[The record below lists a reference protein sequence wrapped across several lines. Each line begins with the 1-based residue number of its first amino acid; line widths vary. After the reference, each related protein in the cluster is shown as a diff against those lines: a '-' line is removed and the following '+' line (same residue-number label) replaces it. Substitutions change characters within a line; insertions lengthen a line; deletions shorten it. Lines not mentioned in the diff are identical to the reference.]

1 MPPALFPSLL
11 SPSSFR
17 PCLMPSPWLQHFVP
31 ATSSPVTTAAP
42 ICPFSLCLA
51 LRPSQRP
58 CYTQRPPRLSAHSS
72 CVLFTQM
79 GGKKHMKAGFVWK
92 CCFSQLSCLC
102 QLLFVLW
109 QDYWIVYRFTCLLSI
124 SSVYSTC
131 SFIIQEY
138 WGEMVCVCVWA
149 SCSITCF
156 N

>member
-17 PCLMPSPWLQHFVP
+17 PCLMPSPWLRRFVP

-79 GGKKHMKAGFVWK
+79 GGKKTHE
-92 CCFSQLSCLC
+92 SRICLKM
-102 QLLFVLW
+102 L
-109 QDYWIVYRFTCLLSI
+109 LLSALV
-124 SSVYSTC
+124 SLPAAVCTVAGLLDCLPVYLSAINQQCLQYVFLYNT
-131 SFIIQEY
+131 
-138 WGEMVCVCVWA
+138 GVLRGDGVCVCGHLA
-149 SCSITCF
+149 Q
-156 N
+156 